1 MLARIPV
8 RDDDRVSQ
16 VTVIKDD
23 DCSSR
28 HDVRAGRVG
37 VWTTRVLHDVRAGRA
52 DVCALHG
59 EGGEGGCM
67 NNHRV
72 GRVGE
77 WTTKALH
84 NSRAGRVGVCIRQGG
99 EGGCMKDQRTAW

>member
-1 MLARIPV
+1 MDDLECCIVTGWGGWVYGRPEYCMMSGRGERMHVLCMV
-8 RDDDRVSQ
+8 R
-16 VTVIKDD
+16 
-23 DCSSR
+23 
-28 HDVRAGRVG
+28 
-37 VWTTRVLHDVRAGRA
+37 
-52 DVCALHG
+52 
-59 EGGEGGCM
+59 EGEGGCM